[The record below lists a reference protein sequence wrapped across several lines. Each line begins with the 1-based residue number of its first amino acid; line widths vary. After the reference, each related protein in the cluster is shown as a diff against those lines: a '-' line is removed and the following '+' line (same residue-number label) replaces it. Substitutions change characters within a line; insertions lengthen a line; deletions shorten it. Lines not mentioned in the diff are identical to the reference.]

1 MKNMKRTAI
10 ALAVAQLALGASSA
24 VLAQSS
30 GATAQAQEPVSEVQA
45 VMVTGV
51 RASQMK
57 AIDIKRSAD
66 NVVDAIV
73 SEDIGKLPDFTI
85 ADSLQ
90 RVTGVQV
97 AREAGE
103 AGRVTLR
110 GMPQV
115 LTTLN
120 GEMFLGAG
128 NVVST
133 QPNYADIPASLISGA
148 TVIKSNTAD
157 ILPGGIA
164 GTIDLK
170 TRQPMDLNKGWNLTG
185 IAEAQRGSYSKVNS
199 PNASFLAGYKA
210 ADASWAA
217 LLSANK
223 SRSERANYN
232 ANAQNNDWDRI
243 TPNGVMKNPNDA
255 SAGYHD
261 LTGQGAGC
269 VTAPFPTGI
278 SPSAPFG
285 TLTGAQT
292 SAVKNFHD
300 RNNLNCLLA
309 GNYLWQPRM
318 ISANDRKLIRDR
330 EAVSA
335 AVTYKLNREWKA
347 TLESFHSK
355 IADQNFRH
363 DIYFHNN
370 GVLFNR
376 LQPGIE
382 MPVISENN
390 VVTKGVQRTARLFS
404 RTGNERADGKA
415 TNTMLRLDY
424 TGQGP
429 LSGDLRLQRSNNR
442 RDVVNGAVDSGY
454 DPTTTSGPAGCTTN
468 CNVVTGAGA
477 LTWPGYLMGF
487 DLTGTQP
494 AIDFRDGGWDASKL
508 RLGSFNVGGSEEAGS
523 LSNFAANGVWSDK
536 VWLFDGFKF
545 GTRVSRQNIDRF
557 GWQMFAP
564 TYTGTPG
571 QNYNAFPSIGSVPVG
586 SPFRDALKPGVAP
599 DLLSAYP
606 DQFTKVYNQVGLIA
620 TPSIALVNPDV
631 LIDPL
636 GQWQAQFPAWTN
648 PATNQAYAP
657 VKAASPEQNYRYK
670 VQTKEAYF
678 QADFSGDTWFGWPF
692 AGNVG
697 LRRVDAETTITRHLV
712 DINTRQFTNGPL
724 KDLGTEV
731 LVRRYTDNLPSF
743 NLRVSPAPNLA
754 IRLGVNKAITRPD
767 ISVLGKQTT
776 YGRNANNGTDP
787 SLPDSFN
794 IFLNANAGNADLQP
808 WRSTNTNLSLEWYPT
823 REILLNLAA
832 YRLDIGSFARTMTF
846 NASGPDI
853 DGVVRRTGT
862 WTQTVN
868 GEGTFTQGLEGGV
881 KMPFTFLPGAW
892 SGLGMDTN
900 YTYGESKGFD
910 TDFAGNSLPLPDFSK
925 HTANLALW
933 YQKYGWQA
941 RIAANWRS
949 PRFASVRGQRNPNTN
964 LNPANPALVSQFLA
978 NPALANARLATW
990 YNEVTYVDASVSYDF
1005 GRNATVYLQ
1014 ATNLLKAYDSRY
1026 AQFPEMFMDQSAFDR
1041 TVTIG
1046 ARFKF

>member
-1 MKNMKRTAI
+1 MKQTKKTAI
-10 ALAVAQLALGASSA
+10 ALAITQLVSIAS
-24 VLAQSS
+24 
-30 GATAQAQEPVSEVQA
+30 ATAHAQIAEATAPGEQTAPVQA
-45 VMVTGV
+45 VVVTGV
-51 RASQMK
+51 RASQLK
-57 AIDIKRSAD
+57 AIDIKRNED
-66 NVVDAIV
+66 KVVDAIV
-73 SEDIGKLPDFTI
+73 AEDIGKLPDFTI

-120 GEMFLGAG
+120 GDMFLGAG

-133 QPNYADIPASLISGA
+133 QPNYADIPASLIAGA
-148 TVIKSNTAD
+148 SVIKSNTAD

-185 IAEAQRGSYSKVNS
+185 ITEAQRGSLSKKTS
-199 PNASFLAGYKA
+199 PNVSVLAGYKA
-210 ADASWAA
+210 HDSSWAA
-217 LLSANK
+217 LVSANK

-243 TPNGVMKNPNDA
+243 TPDGVLKNPNDA
-255 SAGYHD
+255 SAGYYD
-261 LTGQGAGC
+261 LTGKGAGC
-269 VTAPFPTGI
+269 VTAPFPAGI
-278 SPSAPFG
+278 NPGAPFG
-285 TLTGAQT
+285 SLTPAQT
-292 SAVKNFHD
+292 NAVKSFHD

-309 GNYLWQPRM
+309 GNYVWMPRM

-335 AVTYKLNREWKA
+335 AFTYKLSREWRA

-355 IADQNFRH
+355 IADQNYRH

-370 GVLFNR
+370 GVLFDR

-382 MPVISENN
+382 MPTISENN

-404 RTGNERADGKA
+404 RAGNERADGKA
-415 TNTMLRLDY
+415 TNTMLRLEY
-424 TGQGP
+424 GGQGP
-429 LSGDLRLQRSNNR
+429 LSGDLRFQYSNNR
-442 RDVVNGAVDSGY
+442 RDLVNGSVDSNL
-454 DPTTTSGPAGCTTN
+454 DPTATSGPAGCTNN
-468 CNVVTGAGA
+468 CTVQTGTGTA
-477 LTWPGYLMGF
+477 TWPGYLMDF
-487 DLTGTQP
+487 DLTGKEP
-494 AIDFRDGGWDASKL
+494 AIGFRDGGWDATKL
-508 RLGSFNVGGSEEAGS
+508 RLGSFSVAGSEEVGR
-523 LSNFAANGVWSDK
+523 LGNFATNGVWDDK

-545 GTRVSRQNIDRF
+545 GARVSRQNIDRF
-557 GWQMFAP
+557 GWQMYAP

-571 QNYNAFPSIGSVPVG
+571 QNYNAYPSISSVPVG
-586 SPFRDALKPGVAP
+586 TPFRDALKPGVAP
-599 DLLSAYP
+599 DLLSAHP
-606 DQFTKVYNQVGLIA
+606 DHFTKVYNQVGVIA
-620 TPSIALVNPDV
+620 TPPIALVDPAVLKNP
-631 LIDPL
+631 LA
-636 GQWQAQFPAWTN
+636 QWQSQFTTWTD
-648 PATNQAYAP
+648 PATNQTYTP
-657 VKAASPEQNYRYK
+657 VRAASPEQNYRFK
-670 VQTKEAYF
+670 LVSKEAYF
-678 QADFSGDTWFGWPF
+678 QADFSGDAWFGWTY

-697 LRRVDAETTITRHLV
+697 LRRVDSEATITRHLV
-712 DINTRQFTNGPL
+712 DVNTRQFVNGPL
-724 KDLGTEV
+724 ADLGTEV
-731 LVRRYTDNLPSF
+731 LVRRYSDNLPSF
-743 NLRVSPAPNLA
+743 NLRVAPAPNLA

-787 SLPDSFN
+787 SLPDAFN

-823 REILLNLAA
+823 REILVNLAA
-832 YRLDIGSFARTMTF
+832 YRLDIDSFARTITF
-846 NASGPDI
+846 NAPGPDI
-853 DGVVRRTGT
+853 DGEVRRTGT

-868 GEGTFTQGLEGGV
+868 GEGTYTQGLEGGV

-892 SGLGMDTN
+892 SGLGIDAN

-910 TDFAGNSLPLPDFSK
+910 TDFAGDSLPLPDFSE
-925 HTANLALW
+925 HTANLAIW

-949 PRFASVRGQRNPNTN
+949 PRFSSVRGQRNPNTN
-964 LNPANPALVSQFLA
+964 LSPADPALVNQFLG
-978 NPALANARLATW
+978 NSSLSNARLATW
-990 YNEVTYVDASVSYDF
+990 YNAVTYVDASVSYDI
-1005 GRNATVYLQ
+1005 GQHATVYLQ

-1026 AQFPEMFMDQSAFDR
+1026 AQFEEMFMDQSAFDR
-1041 TVTIG
+1041 TITIG